1 MKKVLRQKLEMLTR
15 GVEVKKSQTLIIVI
29 AVIAVVI
36 IAGVAYIL
44 LSGPV
49 APTVKKI
56 GLITGTGGLGD
67 KSFND
72 IAYAGALLAKD
83 DFGIELDYNQP
94 TAIAE
99 YEGIQID
106 YAETGEY
113 ALIICVGFDQ
123 VDALTNTAEAYPE
136 QKFAIV
142 DAVVD
147 KPNVASLL
155 FKANEGSF
163 LTGVIAGMMTE
174 TGKIGFVGGMDIPL
188 IQDFRV
194 GYEAGAEWS
203 NPDVE
208 ILSPIFVGDWG
219 DPAKGKELAVS
230 LIDLGADAIF
240 AAAGGSGLGA
250 LEAVNQESIIG
261 FGVDSCQDYLYPEIV
276 ASMTKRVDIAV
287 YEMIEAAIDG
297 DFAGGIY
304 EKGVADGWTGCSR
317 LPEEEEFWEE
327 TFNFEETP
335 LDAAVLSKLIEAK
348 DGIIDGTITVPSIYD

>member
-1 MKKVLRQKLEMLTR
+1 MKKVLRQKLEVLTR
-15 GVEVKKSQTLIIVI
+15 GVEVKRSQTLIIVVV
-29 AVIAVVI
+29 VIAVVI

-44 LSGPV
+44 LGGTV
-49 APTVKKI
+49 APTAKKI

-106 YAETGEY
+106 YARTGEY

-136 QKFAIV
+136 QKFAVV

-163 LTGVIAGMMTE
+163 LAGVIAGMMTE

-194 GYEAGAEWS
+194 GYEAGAQWS

-208 ILSPIFVGDWG
+208 ILSPVFVGDWG

-348 DGIIDGTITVPSIYD
+348 DGIIDGTITVPSA

>member
-1 MKKVLRQKLEMLTR
+1 
-15 GVEVKKSQTLIIVI
+15 VI

-36 IAGVAYIL
+36 IAGVAYSL
-44 LSGPV
+44 LGGTV

-123 VDALTNTAEAYPE
+123 VDALTNTAETYPE
-136 QKFAIV
+136 QKFAII
-142 DAVVD
+142 DAVVE

-163 LTGVIAGMMTE
+163 LAGVIAGMMTE

-188 IQDFRV
+188 IKDFRV
-194 GYEAGAEWS
+194 GYEAGAQWA
-203 NPDVE
+203 NPDVG
-208 ILSPIFVGDWG
+208 ILSPVFVGDWG

-230 LIDLGADAIF
+230 LIDLDADAIF

-287 YEMIEAAIDG
+287 YEMIEAVIDG

-317 LPEEEEFWEE
+317 LPDEEEFWEE

-335 LDAAVLSKLIEAK
+335 LDAAVLSKLIEGK
-348 DGIIDGTITVPSIYD
+348 DGIIDGTITVPSGYE

>member
-1 MKKVLRQKLEMLTR
+1 MNTNTKILIVSL
-15 GVEVKKSQTLIIVI
+15 LIIVI
-29 AVIAVVI
+29 VA
-36 IAGVAYIL
+36 AGAAYVL
-44 LSGPV
+44 MSGPGP
-49 APTVKKI
+49 AAAKKI

-72 IAYAGALLAKD
+72 IAYAGALRAAD
-83 DFGIELDYNQP
+83 DFGVEVEYSQP

-106 YAETGEY
+106 YAKTGEY
-113 ALIICVGFDQ
+113 TLIVCVGFDQ
-123 VDALTNTAEAYPE
+123 ADALTKTAEAYPN
-136 QKFAIV
+136 QRFALV
-142 DAVVD
+142 DMVVD

-163 LTGVIAGMMTE
+163 LTGVVAGMMTE

-188 IQDFRV
+188 IRDFLV
-194 GYEAGAEWS
+194 GFEAGVEWV
-203 NPDVE
+203 DVDLDVLE
-208 ILSPIFVGDWG
+208 PVFVGDWG
-219 DPAKGKELAVS
+219 DPTKGKELAVS
-230 LIDLGADAIF
+230 LIGLDADAIF

-250 LEAVNQESIIG
+250 LEAVHENGIIG

-287 YEMIEAAIDG
+287 YEMIKAAIDG

-317 LPEEEEFWEE
+317 LPAEESFWEE

-335 LDAAVLSKLIEAK
+335 LPDGVLLKLTEARDK
-348 DGIIDGTITVPSIYD
+348 IIDGSIVVPSGYA

>member
-1 MKKVLRQKLEMLTR
+1 VDRNYQ
-15 GVEVKKSQTLIIVI
+15 LIIAVVVI
-29 AVIAVVI
+29 AVIIV
-36 IAGVAYIL
+36 AGVAYVL
-44 LSGPV
+44 MSGTV
-49 APTVKKI
+49 TPTVKKI

-83 DFGIELDYNQP
+83 DLGIELDYSQP

-106 YAETGEY
+106 YAKTGEY
-113 ALIICVGFDQ
+113 ALIVCVGFDQ
-123 VDALTNTAEAYPE
+123 VDALTNTAEAYPD
-136 QKFAIV
+136 QKFALI

-163 LTGVIAGMMTE
+163 LAGVIAGMMTE
-174 TGKIGFVGGMDIPL
+174 TGKIGFVGGIDIPL

-194 GYEAGAEWS
+194 GYEAGAQYS

-208 ILSPIFVGDWG
+208 ILSPVFVGDWG

-230 LIDLGADAIF
+230 LIDLDADAIF

-250 LEAVNQESIIG
+250 LEAVHESEIVG

-297 DFAGGIY
+297 TFVGGIY

-348 DGIIDGTITVPSIYD
+348 DGIIDGSITVPSV

>member
-1 MKKVLRQKLEMLTR
+1 MKKVLRQKLEVLTR
-15 GVEVKKSQTLIIVI
+15 GVEVKRSQTLIIVVV
-29 AVIAVVI
+29 VIAVVI

-44 LSGPV
+44 LGGTV
-49 APTVKKI
+49 APTAKKI

-83 DFGIELDYNQP
+83 DFGLELDYNQP

-106 YAETGEY
+106 YARTGEY

-136 QKFAIV
+136 QKFAVV

-163 LTGVIAGMMTE
+163 LAGVIAGMMTE

-194 GYEAGAEWS
+194 GYEAGAQWS

-208 ILSPIFVGDWG
+208 ILSPVFVGDWG

-348 DGIIDGTITVPSIYD
+348 DGIIDGTITVPSA